1 MGKEKF
7 LIKGLGGLKKLKG
20 TISVGGSKNTALK
33 LLASTILFE
42 DTVNFENV
50 PDIADIR
57 KAVELLNSLGGK
69 CERTGPNSYS
79 INTKELK
86 GTTLE
91 SLIAKTLRASIVF
104 TGPLLSRFGKVSFP
118 HPGGDVIGERPINIF
133 LESFKK
139 MGAKL
144 LEKGEEYSL
153 SVHGHLKGE
162 TIVFKVVSVT
172 ATETMM
178 MSAVLAKGK
187 TILKNAATEPEIKH
201 LADFLISCGAKIKG
215 AGTST
220 IEIEGG
226 KLLKTNGK
234 MYRVPPDRIEAGS
247 FLILGALAAE
257 RLEIVNCL
265 PSELEILIEILKQS
279 GVNIEIVK
287 DKIIISDNK
296 AKNNKFKGLSIK
308 THEYPGF
315 PTDLQAPM
323 VVYLTQVSGESL
335 VFETIFEGRLLYADD
350 LNRMGAN
357 ILMLDQHRVIVKGPT
372 PLKGRELESPD
383 IRAGLA
389 FLIAAVVAKGESV
402 INNVLQIDR
411 GYEKLE
417 KRLRL
422 LGLVID
428 RVR

>member
-1 MGKEKF
+1 MIKEKF

-33 LLASTILFE
+33 LLASAILFE

-57 KAVELLNSLGGK
+57 KAVELLNSLGVK
-69 CERTGPNSYS
+69 CERTGTNSYS
-79 INTKELK
+79 INTKDLK
-86 GTTLE
+86 SFNLE
-91 SLIAKTLRASIVF
+91 HLIAKQLRASVVF
-104 TGPLLSRFGKVSFP
+104 TGPILSRFGRVSFP

-144 LEKGEEYSL
+144 SEKKDEYSL
-153 SVHGHLKGE
+153 SVRGSLKSS
-162 TIVFKVVSVT
+162 TIVFKIVSVT

-187 TILKNAATEPEIKH
+187 TILKNAAVEPEVRH
-201 LADFLISCGAKIKG
+201 LGEFLISCGANIKG
-215 AGTST
+215 VGTPT

-226 KLLKTNGK
+226 GLLKSNGK
-234 MYRVPPDRIEAGS
+234 KYRVPPDRIEAGS
-247 FLILGALAAE
+247 FLILGALSAE
-257 RLEIVNCL
+257 RLEIVDCA
-265 PSELEILIEILKQS
+265 PSELEVPIEILKQS
-279 GVNIEIVK
+279 GVNIEIGK
-287 DKIIISDNK
+287 NKIIVGSKVK
-296 AKNNKFKGLSIK
+296 ADKLKGVSIK

-323 VVYLTQVSGESL
+323 VVYLTQVSGESP
-335 VFETIFEGRLLYADD
+335 VFESIFEGRLLYVED

-357 ILMLDQHRVIVKGPT
+357 ILILDQHRIIVKGPT
-372 PLKGRELESPD
+372 SLKGRELESPD

-402 INNVLQIDR
+402 INNVYQIDR
-411 GYEKLE
+411 GYEHLE
-417 KRLRL
+417 KRLRR
-422 LGLVID
+422 LGLSID

>member
-1 MGKEKF
+1 MVKEKF
-7 LIKGLGGLKKLKG
+7 LIKGLGGAKKLKG

-42 DTVNFENV
+42 DTVNFQNV

-57 KAVELLNSLGGK
+57 KAVELLQSLGGK

-79 INTKELK
+79 INTRELK
-86 GTTLE
+86 NTILE
-91 SLIAKTLRASIVF
+91 PSIAKQLRASIVF
-104 TGPLLSRFGKVSFP
+104 TGPILSRFGKVSFP
-118 HPGGDVIGERPINIF
+118 HPGGDVIGERPIDIF
-133 LESFKK
+133 LDSLKK

-144 LEKGEEYSL
+144 AEKSEEYSL
-153 SVHGHLKGE
+153 SVQGSLKGV
-162 TIVFKVVSVT
+162 TIIFKVVSVT

-178 MSAVLAKGK
+178 MAAILAKGK

-201 LADFLISCGAKIKG
+201 LGEFLISCGAKIKG
-215 AGTST
+215 VGTST

-226 KLLKTNGK
+226 KILKAGGK
-234 MYRVPPDRIEAGS
+234 VYRVPPDRIETGS
-247 FLILGALAAE
+247 FLILGALSAN
-257 RLEIVNCL
+257 RLEITNCE
-265 PSELEILIEILKQS
+265 PSEVEVPIEILRQS
-279 GVNIEIVK
+279 GVNIEVGKNKITVGGKVK
-287 DKIIISDNK
+287 GDRL
-296 AKNNKFKGLSIK
+296 KGVSIK

-323 VVYLTQVSGESL
+323 VVYLTQAYGESF
-335 VFETIFEGRLLYADD
+335 VFETIFEGRLLYVDD

-357 ILMLDQHRVIVKGPT
+357 ILILDQHRIIVKGPT

-389 FLIAAVVAKGESV
+389 FLIAAVVARGESV
-402 INNVLQIDR
+402 INNVYQIDR

-422 LGLVID
+422 LGLAID

>member
-7 LIKGLGGLKKLKG
+7 LIKGLGGVKKLKG
-20 TISVGGSKNTALK
+20 TIQVGGSKNTTLK
-33 LLASTILFE
+33 LLASTILFG
-42 DTVNFENV
+42 DTVNFQNV
-50 PDIADIR
+50 PDIEDVR
-57 KAVELLNSLGGK
+57 KAIELLQSLGVK

-79 INTKELK
+79 INTKEMK
-86 GTTLE
+86 GV
-91 SLIAKTLRASIVF
+91 SLDPHVAKQLRASIVF
-104 TGPLLSRFGKVSFP
+104 TGPVLARFGRVFFP
-118 HPGGDVIGERPINIF
+118 HPGGDIIGERPIDIF
-133 LESFKK
+133 LDSFKK

-144 LEKGEEYSL
+144 SEKSEEYSL
-153 SVHGHLKGE
+153 SVHGSLKGA

-178 MSAVLAKGK
+178 MAAILAKGK

-201 LADFLISCGAKIKG
+201 LGEFLISFGAKIKG
-215 AGTST
+215 VGTST
-220 IEIEGG
+220 IEIDGG
-226 KLLKTNGK
+226 ELLKAIGK
-234 MYRVPPDRIEAGS
+234 TYSVPPDRIETGS

-257 RLEIVNCL
+257 KLEITKCL
-265 PSELEILIEILKQS
+265 PSELEIPIEILKQS
-279 GVNIEIVK
+279 GVNIEVGKNKIIVK
-287 DKIIISDNK
+287 GQVKGDKL
-296 AKNNKFKGLSIK
+296 KGVSIK

-323 VVYLTQVSGESL
+323 VVYLTQAYGESF
-335 VFETIFEGRLLYADD
+335 VFETIFEGRLLYVDD

-357 ILMLDQHRVIVKGPT
+357 ILILDQHRIIVKGPT
-372 PLKGRELESPD
+372 ALRGRELESPD

-402 INNVLQIDR
+402 INNVYQIDR

-422 LGLVID
+422 LGLSID

>member
-1 MGKEKF
+1 MIKEKF

-20 TISVGGSKNTALK
+20 MISVGGSKNTALK
-33 LLASTILFE
+33 LLASAILFE

-57 KAVELLNSLGGK
+57 KAVELLNSLGVK
-69 CERTGPNSYS
+69 CERTGTNSYS
-79 INTKELK
+79 INTKDLK
-86 GTTLE
+86 SFNLE
-91 SLIAKTLRASIVF
+91 HLIAKQLRASVVF
-104 TGPLLSRFGKVSFP
+104 TGPILSRFGRVSFP

-144 LEKGEEYSL
+144 SEKKDEYSL
-153 SVHGHLKGE
+153 SVNSSLKGS
-162 TIVFKVVSVT
+162 TIVFKIVSVT

-178 MSAVLAKGK
+178 MSAVLARGK
-187 TILKNAATEPEIKH
+187 TILKNAAVEPEVRH
-201 LADFLISCGAKIKG
+201 LGEFLISCGANIKG
-215 AGTST
+215 VGTPT

-226 KLLKTNGK
+226 GLLKSNGK
-234 MYRVPPDRIEAGS
+234 KYRVPPDRIEAGS
-247 FLILGALAAE
+247 FLILGALSAE
-257 RLEIVNCL
+257 RLEIVDCA
-265 PSELEILIEILKQS
+265 PSELEVPIEILKQS
-279 GVNIEIVK
+279 GVNIEIGK
-287 DKIIISDNK
+287 NKIIVGGKVK
-296 AKNNKFKGLSIK
+296 ADKLKGVSIK

-323 VVYLTQVSGESL
+323 VVYLTQVSGESP
-335 VFETIFEGRLLYADD
+335 VFESIFEGRLLYVED

-357 ILMLDQHRVIVKGPT
+357 ILILDQHRIIVKGPT
-372 PLKGRELESPD
+372 SLKGRELESPD

-402 INNVLQIDR
+402 INNVYQIDR
-411 GYEKLE
+411 GYEHLE
-417 KRLRL
+417 KRLRR
-422 LGLVID
+422 LGLSID